1 MRRFVSG
8 ILVAGVF
15 LFCGSSQ
22 VMAQRVPAGK
32 ELNQRIQA
40 LRERLQNYQNQR
52 NPVKAQN
59 QAEPGEG
66 LILEPDEPKGEI
78 IVEELENRKDVAVTV
93 LFHDAGNLPADV
105 DFENVEAQDADQNEI
120 DSKNG
125 TGVKIVSV
133 RAAKSDAGVEKRDSV
148 KKSDV
153 RQTKDTRLARY
164 EELRQRVYLATRNAR
179 AQAVD
184 INRQIARIN

>member
-1 MRRFVSG
+1 MRRFVGG
-8 ILVAGVF
+8 ILAAGVF
-15 LFCGSSQ
+15 FFCGSSQ

-52 NPVKAQN
+52 NPLKQQN
-59 QAEPGEG
+59 QVNPGES
-66 LILEPDEPKGEI
+66 LIIEPDETKGEV

-93 LFHDAGNLPADV
+93 LFHDSGNSTADL
-105 DFENVEAQDADQNEI
+105 DFENAQALDADQNET
-120 DSKNG
+120 DSGKDASM
-125 TGVKIVSV
+125 KIVSV
-133 RAAKSDAGVEKRDSV
+133 KAAKNDPGSEMRASV
-148 KKSDV
+148 KKSDDKP
-153 RQTKDTRLARY
+153 TKDSRLARY
-164 EELRQRVYLATRNAR
+164 EELRQRVYLATRSAR